1 MLVLL
6 EEELFM
12 ELNENTLIDFDSF
25 LEFVENDKPKAT
37 ATGRLG
43 KKVLY
48 VLNEKFSMQVM

>member
-1 MLVLL
+1 
-6 EEELFM
+6 M